1 MLLSGLAEQLDGE
14 IIGCNVEI
22 SALSTDTRALK
33 KGDTYLAL
41 IGPNFNGNDFLA
53 EAESSGAIAAI
64 VSNSTS
70 KYAQPIPLLR
80 VKDTHLAL
88 GKIASIN
95 RERSTAR
102 VIALTGSQGKTTVK
116 EMIGAILCREGETLI
131 TQANQNNTVGV
142 PLTLLQITDQHKFA
156 VIEIGADCHGEI
168 EFSAAMAKPD
178 IALITNANAAHIEGF
193 GSLQGIVEA
202 KGEIIGTAE
211 ESASIILNA
220 DDENVAQWIERA
232 AGKKVLQFSAANPQA
247 DCYAKDTIVGK
258 KGVVSFTL
266 STPRG
271 LEKISLQLLG
281 KHNVTNAVAAAT
293 AALEV
298 GASLKSI
305 GEGLGS
311 LVPVNRRLNP
321 RVGFNSC
328 CVVDDTY
335 NASPSSFKAAIDVL
349 VLFPEHKILIAG
361 DMKELGSEAEQSH
374 REVGRYAND
383 SGVDGL
389 WTVGD
394 LSSLTSAEFGKN
406 GKHFAT
412 TSELIYACKALAS
425 SDVVF
430 LVKGSR
436 GAHMEV
442 IVDELAEVGGD

>member
-14 IIGCNVEI
+14 IIGDNVEI

-41 IGPNFNGNDFLA
+41 VGPNFNGNDFLM
-53 EAESSGAIAAI
+53 EAESNGAIAAI
-64 VSNSTS
+64 VSNPIS
-70 KYAQPIPLLR
+70 KHAQPLPLLR

-168 EFSAAMAKPD
+168 EFSAAMAKPN

-232 AGKKVLQFSAANPQA
+232 AGKKVIQFSAANPQA
-247 DCYAKDTIVGK
+247 DCYAKDTVVGK

-271 LEKISLQLLG
+271 LERISLQLLG

-349 VLFPEHKILIAG
+349 VLFPERKILIAG
-361 DMKELGSEAEQSH
+361 DMKELGSEAEESH
-374 REVGRYAND
+374 REVGRYASD

-394 LSSLTSAEFGKN
+394 LSSLASAELGKK

-412 TSELIYACKALAS
+412 TNELIYACKARAA

-442 IVDELAEVGGD
+442 IVDELIEAGGD

>member
-14 IIGCNVEI
+14 IIGDNVEI

-41 IGPNFNGNDFLA
+41 VGPNFNGNDFLV

-64 VSNSTS
+64 VSNPIS
-70 KYAQPIPLLR
+70 KHAQPIPLLR

-131 TQANQNNTVGV
+131 THANQNNTVGV

-168 EFSAAMAKPD
+168 EFSAAMVKPN

-232 AGKKVLQFSAANPQA
+232 AGKKVIQFSATNPHA
-247 DCYAKDTIVGK
+247 DCYAKDIIVGK

-271 LEKISLQLLG
+271 LERISLQLLG

-321 RVGFNSC
+321 QFGFNNC

-349 VLFPEHKILIAG
+349 VLFPERKILIAG
-361 DMKELGSEAEQSH
+361 DMKELGSEAEESH

-394 LSSLTSAEFGKN
+394 LSRLASAEFGKK

-412 TSELIYACKALAS
+412 TNELIYACKALAT

-442 IVDELAEVGGD
+442 IVDELTEAGGD

>member
-298 GASLKSI
+298 GASLTSI
-305 GEGLGS
+305 SEGLGS

-321 RVGFNSC
+321 QVGFNSC

-412 TSELIYACKALAS
+412 TNELIHACKALAS

>member
-1 MLLSGLAEQLDGE
+1 MLLSGLAEQLGGE
-14 IIGCNVEI
+14 IIGDNVEI
-22 SALSTDTRALK
+22 SAMSTDTRALK

-41 IGPNFNGNDFLA
+41 VGPNFNGNDFLV

-64 VSNSTS
+64 VSNPIS
-70 KYAQPIPLLR
+70 KHALPIPLLR

-95 RERSTAR
+95 RERSTAK

-220 DDENVAQWIERA
+220 DDENVAQWIELA
-232 AGKKVLQFSAANPQA
+232 AGKKVIQFSAANPQA
-247 DCYAKDTIVGK
+247 DCYAKDTVVGK

-271 LEKISLQLLG
+271 LERISLQLLG

-321 RVGFNSC
+321 QVGFNSC

-349 VLFPEHKILIAG
+349 ILFPERKILIAG
-361 DMKELGSEAEQSH
+361 DMKELGREAEESH
-374 REVGRYAND
+374 LEVGRYAND
-383 SGVDGL
+383 SGVDEL
-389 WTVGD
+389 WTMGN

-412 TSELIYACKALAS
+412 VNELIHACKALAA

-442 IVDELAEVGGD
+442 IVDELIEAGSD

>member
-1 MLLSGLAEQLDGE
+1 M
-14 IIGCNVEI
+14 
-22 SALSTDTRALK
+22 
-33 KGDTYLAL
+33 
-41 IGPNFNGNDFLA
+41 A

-64 VSNSTS
+64 VSNLTS
-70 KYAQPIPLLR
+70 KHTQPIPLLR

-131 TQANQNNTVGV
+131 TRANQNNTVGV

-156 VIEIGADCHGEI
+156 VIEIGADCHGEV

-202 KGEIIGTAE
+202 KGEIIGTVE

-220 DDENVAQWIERA
+220 DDENVSQWIDRA
-232 AGKKVLQFSAANPQA
+232 AGKKVIQFSAANPKA
-247 DCYAKDTIVGK
+247 DCYAKDTIVGE

-271 LEKISLQLLG
+271 LEKVSLQLLG
-281 KHNVTNAVAAAT
+281 KHNVINAVAAAT

-298 GASLKSI
+298 GASLQSI

-311 LVPVNRRLNP
+311 LAPVNRRLNP
-321 RVGFNSC
+321 QVGFNSC

-349 VLFPEHKILIAG
+349 VLFPERKILIAG
-361 DMKELGSEAEQSH
+361 DMKELGSEAEEFH
-374 REVGRYAND
+374 REVGCYANN

-394 LSSLTSAEFGKN
+394 LSRLTFGRIWEKW
-406 GKHFAT
+406 
-412 TSELIYACKALAS
+412 
-425 SDVVF
+425 
-430 LVKGSR
+430 
-436 GAHMEV
+436 
-442 IVDELAEVGGD
+442 

>member
-14 IIGCNVEI
+14 IIGDNVEI

-41 IGPNFNGNDFLA
+41 VGPNFNGNDFLM
-53 EAESSGAIAAI
+53 EAKSNGAIAAI
-64 VSNSTS
+64 VSKPIS
-70 KYAQPIPLLR
+70 KHAQPLPLLR

-131 TQANQNNTVGV
+131 TQANQNNTIGV

-168 EFSAAMAKPD
+168 EFSAAMAKPN
-178 IALITNANAAHIEGF
+178 IALITNANSAHIEGF

-232 AGKKVLQFSAANPQA
+232 AGKKVIQFSAANPQA
-247 DCYAKDTIVGK
+247 DCYAKDTVVGK

-271 LEKISLQLLG
+271 LERISLQLLG

-349 VLFPEHKILIAG
+349 VLFPERKILIAG
-361 DMKELGSEAEQSH
+361 DMKELGSEAEESH
-374 REVGRYAND
+374 REVGRYASD

-394 LSSLTSAEFGKN
+394 LSSLASAELGKK

-412 TSELIYACKALAS
+412 TNELIYACKALAA

-442 IVDELAEVGGD
+442 IVDELIEAGGD

>member
-14 IIGCNVEI
+14 IIGDNVEI

-41 IGPNFNGNDFLA
+41 VGPNFNGNDFLM
-53 EAESSGAIAAI
+53 EAESNGAIAAI
-64 VSNSTS
+64 VSNPIS
-70 KYAQPIPLLR
+70 KHAQPLPLLR

-168 EFSAAMAKPD
+168 EFSAAMAKPN

-232 AGKKVLQFSAANPQA
+232 AGKKVIQFSAANPQA
-247 DCYAKDTIVGK
+247 DCYAKDTVVGK

-271 LEKISLQLLG
+271 LERISLQLLG

-349 VLFPEHKILIAG
+349 VLFPERKILIAG
-361 DMKELGSEAEQSH
+361 DMKELGSEAEESH
-374 REVGRYAND
+374 REVGRYASD

-394 LSSLTSAEFGKN
+394 LSSLASAELGKK

-412 TSELIYACKALAS
+412 TNELIYACKALAS

>member
-1 MLLSGLAEQLDGE
+1 MLLSRLAEQLDGE

-266 STPRG
+266 NTPRG

-298 GASLKSI
+298 GASLQSI

-311 LVPVNRRLNP
+311 LAPVNRRLNP
-321 RVGFNSC
+321 QVGFNSC
-328 CVVDDTY
+328 CVIDDTY

-383 SGVDGL
+383 SGVDAL

>member
-1 MLLSGLAEQLDGE
+1 MT
-14 IIGCNVEI
+14 
-22 SALSTDTRALK
+22 TDTRALE
-33 KGDTYLAL
+33 KGDTYLAMV
-41 IGPNFNGNDFLA
+41 GPNFNGNDFLM
-53 EAESSGAIAAI
+53 EAESNGAIAAI
-64 VSNSTS
+64 VSNPIS
-70 KYAQPIPLLR
+70 KHAQPLPLLR

-168 EFSAAMAKPD
+168 EFSAAMAKPN

-232 AGKKVLQFSAANPQA
+232 AGKKVIQFSAANPQA
-247 DCYAKDTIVGK
+247 DCYAKDTVVGK

-271 LEKISLQLLG
+271 LERISLQLLG

-349 VLFPEHKILIAG
+349 VLFPE
-361 DMKELGSEAEQSH
+361 
-374 REVGRYAND
+374 R
-383 SGVDGL
+383 
-389 WTVGD
+389 
-394 LSSLTSAEFGKN
+394 
-406 GKHFAT
+406 
-412 TSELIYACKALAS
+412 
-425 SDVVF
+425 
-430 LVKGSR
+430 
-436 GAHMEV
+436 
-442 IVDELAEVGGD
+442 